1 MTRRIGAGAA
11 VLLAGALLAGCN
23 GQPGPSGS
31 SSGGTPLMSASSRSQ
46 PGGGAVGE
54 RARYGTSGHR
64 AQRGVAPGTFDFY
77 LLTLSWSP
85 EYCATH
91 AQAPECAA
99 HAAFV
104 LHGLWPE
111 NADGSYP
118 ENCSNAAGPA
128 DPGQY
133 SDIYPDQG
141 LLEHEWA
148 THGTCSG
155 LGPDA
160 YFQLERTAQHEVA
173 IPTVLAAVP
182 QPLQLTPQQ
191 IITDFAQANGGFAA
205 GDFRVSCGN
214 NLLTAVQACLT
225 KELKATS
232 CSGVKS
238 CKANVVKVTPQ
249 GTASQ

>member
-1 MTRRIGAGAA
+1 
-11 VLLAGALLAGCN
+11 VLLAGAMLAGCN
-23 GQPGPSGS
+23 SQPGPSGS
-31 SSGGTPLMSASSRSQ
+31 SAGGGRSLAMASSRSQ
-46 PGGGAVGE
+46 PGGAADGRE
-54 RARYGTSGHR
+54 RYRSGGHR

-111 NADGSYP
+111 NTDGSYP
-118 ENCSNAAGPA
+118 ENCSDAPGPA
-128 DPGQY
+128 NPGQY

-148 THGTCSG
+148 THGTCTG

-160 YFQLERTAQHEVA
+160 YFQMERTALHEVV
-173 IPTVLAAVP
+173 IPTALAAVP
-182 QPLQLTPQQ
+182 QPLQLSPQQ

-205 GDFRVSCGN
+205 ADFAVSCGN
-214 NLLTAVQACLT
+214 NFLTAVEVCLT
-225 KELKATS
+225 KDLKATS
-232 CSGVKS
+232 CGGVKS

-249 GTASQ
+249 GTGGQ